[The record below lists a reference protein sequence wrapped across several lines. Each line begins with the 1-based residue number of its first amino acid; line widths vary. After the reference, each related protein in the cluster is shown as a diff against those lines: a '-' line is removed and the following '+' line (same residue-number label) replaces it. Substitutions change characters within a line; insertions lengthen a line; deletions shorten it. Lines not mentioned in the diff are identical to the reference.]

1 MESTTCDE
9 MHEIVIV
16 GGGLCGLATALALH
30 KKGVK
35 SVVLEKSEAL
45 RAAGAAI
52 GVLPNGWKA
61 LDQLGV
67 ASHLRTTALPLQG
80 IRLTWIDKGR
90 EQYTPNEN
98 IGEVRCLKRKN
109 IVETFAD
116 ALPPKTIRFGC
127 DIVSVQMDP
136 LTSLPCLLLAN
147 GKRIGAKVLIGCDG
161 GRSVVAS
168 FLGLKPAKTF
178 RTSAIRGLTSYP
190 NGHSFPPEFVRL
202 IVDQTAVGRLPITDK
217 LVHWFVGVQQCTDA
231 KFPQDTELIK
241 QRALEAVSGHPA
253 DVQEMIE
260 RCDLDTLSFT
270 HLKYRAPW
278 DLMLGNFRKKTVTV
292 AGDAM
297 HVMGPFLGQG
307 GSAGIEDAVVLG
319 RNLAKT
325 MNRSF
330 DHEVVEE
337 ALDQYIKE
345 RRMRVVKLATQ
356 SYLTALLVEN
366 RSMLI
371 KFVCVAVMTIFFRNL
386 SAHTQYDCGLL

>member
-1 MESTTCDE
+1 MESSGCDE
-9 MHEIVIV
+9 IQEIVIV

-30 KKGVK
+30 RKGIK
-35 SVVLEKSEAL
+35 SVVLEKSETL
-45 RAAGAAI
+45 RSAGGAI
-52 GVLPNGWKA
+52 RVLPNGWKA

-80 IRLTWIDKGR
+80 MRITWMDKGN
-90 EQYTPNEN
+90 EKFTPYKN
-98 IGEVRCLKRKN
+98 IGEVRCLKRSD

-127 DIVSVQMDP
+127 DTVSVEMDP
-136 LTSLPCLLLAN
+136 ITSLPSLLLSN

-161 GRSVVAS
+161 WRSIVAS

-178 RTSAIRGLTSYP
+178 RTCSIRGLTSYP
-190 NGHSFPPEFVRL
+190 NGHSFPLEFVRL
-202 IVDQTAVGRLPITDK
+202 IIGQTEVGRRPITDK
-217 LVHWFVGVQQCTDA
+217 LVHWFVAIQQGTDA
-231 KFPQDTELIK
+231 KFPQDTQFIK
-241 QRALEAVSGHPA
+241 PRAMEAVSGHPA
-253 DVQEMIE
+253 YVQEMIE
-260 RCDLDTLSFT
+260 KCDLDSLSFA

-278 DLMLGNFRKKTVTV
+278 DLMFGNFREKTVTV

-307 GSAGIEDAVVLG
+307 GSLGIEDAVVLG

-325 MNRSF
+325 INGSCF
-330 DHEVVEE
+330 DHEE

-345 RRMRVVKLATQ
+345 RKMRVVKLATQ
-356 SYLTALLVEN
+356 SYLTALLIEN
-366 RSMLI
+366 RPMLTKI
-371 KFVCVAVMTIFFRNL
+371 VVVAVMAIFFRNQ